1 MIKEVILS
9 QQNALNNILNKKYIL
24 RDNKLDLSR
33 NNPLIKVIIGPRR
46 SGKSYFAVHKLKEAG
61 NFGYVNFDE
70 ERFQNLDNNDEI
82 IEAVNSIYNK
92 PQFLLLDEIQNLHK
106 WELFV
111 NRLQREGYKLVLTGS
126 NSNLLSS
133 ELSTHLTGRY
143 LPYFIFP
150 FSYKEYLRV
159 FNSGTD
165 VSNVSN
171 LKSRLSDYSE
181 SGGYPE
187 TLLFD
192 IDSKNYIETLLQ
204 SILLK
209 DIIKRYRIRLVN
221 EIEKLANYAVIN
233 SGSEFSYVKVAKHL
247 RIGSDKTVEKYLKYF
262 ENAFLIFQLNR
273 FSYKYK
279 NQISY
284 NKKLYA
290 YDNSLL
296 KANEYFYGMNKG
308 KLLENLIAIYLKR
321 VALETNEKIYYYKT
335 KNNYEVDFL
344 VEKNGKVLKLIQ
356 VCYDLSNIET
366 YERETRSLLIA
377 GRELG
382 CNNLLLINLEK
393 ETEKEYEHA
402 GKKQIIKFVAAYN
415 VLIK

>member
-1 MIKEVILS
+1 MIKEVIFS
-9 QQNALNNILNKKYIL
+9 QKNSLNNILSKKYIL
-24 RDNKLDLSR
+24 RDNKLDLKKD
-33 NNPLIKVIIGPRR
+33 NPLIKVIIGPRR
-46 SGKSYFAVHKLKEAG
+46 SGKSYYAIHKLKEIG

-70 ERFQNLDNNDEI
+70 ERFQNLRNNDEI
-82 IEAVNSIYNK
+82 IEAVNSVYHN
-92 PQFLLLDEIQNLHK
+92 PEFLLLDEIQNLPG

-133 ELSTHLTGRY
+133 ELATHLTGRY
-143 LPYFIFP
+143 LPSFIFP
-150 FSYKEYLRV
+150 FSFKEYLRV
-159 FNSGTD
+159 FDSDATN
-165 VSNVSN
+165 SN
-171 LKSRLSDYSE
+171 LKSHLSNYME

-209 DIIKRYRIRLVN
+209 DIIKRYRLRLVN
-221 EIEKLANYAVIN
+221 EIEKLANYAIIN
-233 SGSEFSYVKVAKHL
+233 SGSEFSFSKIAKHL
-247 RIGSDKTVEKYLKYF
+247 HIKSDKTVEKYLMYY
-262 ENAFLIFQLNR
+262 ENAFLVFHINR

-279 NQISY
+279 NQIIY

-296 KANEYFYGMNKG
+296 KGNEYFYGINKG

-321 VALETNEKIYYYKT
+321 NELETNEKLYYYKT

-344 VEKNGKVLKLIQ
+344 IEKNGKVLILIQ

-366 YERETRSLLIA
+366 YDRETRSLLIA
-377 GRELG
+377 GRELD
-382 CNNLLLINLEK
+382 CENLLLINLEK
-393 ETEKEYEHA
+393 ESMEKYEYA
-402 GKKQIIKFVAAYN
+402 GNIQNIKFVTAYN
-415 VLIK
+415 FLTK